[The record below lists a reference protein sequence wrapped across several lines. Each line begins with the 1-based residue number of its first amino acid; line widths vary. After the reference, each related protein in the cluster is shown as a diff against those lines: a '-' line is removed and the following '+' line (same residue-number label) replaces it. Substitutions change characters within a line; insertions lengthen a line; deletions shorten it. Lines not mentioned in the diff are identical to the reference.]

1 MKKEYIKPTVKS
13 HELRCRSLV
22 AQSPQSPQP
31 LESHIMPLGNL
42 DDGDDDDGSGYVPI
56 YAD

>member
-22 AQSPQSPQP
+22 AQSPQP
-31 LESHIMPLGNL
+31 LESHTMPLGNL
-42 DDGDDDDGSGYVPI
+42 DDGHDDDGSGYVPI